1 MDKAVQELL
10 DKAPSAVIVI
20 GIIVLI
26 IYIIREYRK
35 IREET
40 EQSVKDIVNSQ
51 LGSIMASIQND
62 VAKLDLIS
70 KEQASKINEINTM
83 FAQFTQE
90 IVQKSEEINEIY
102 EEAKTKLTNMKE
114 AIPNVEE
121 YSARDILGVAQATK
135 SVQSKAEFCT
145 RILRH
150 QDATAKE
157 LELAGD
163 MMREVNRYTLAM
175 QLYEK
180 AHQRDPERISPYIE
194 LLCLTAELDHEKREE
209 SIEKA
214 KQLVLSKPTRNGFA
228 RVANALID
236 LDRYQELSAF
246 SDEFIKK
253 LEGKNPKLRALALR
267 NKAVALKQYGDIPG
281 AMEAF
286 QEAFQISP
294 EDENII
300 KPYLGLLE
308 EQGKDEERM
317 SFIKKLIEIDPADI
331 SYYRFHIDA
340 LLKKK
345 QYAEAMEWI
354 GKAEQLVLTEM
365 DRAAL
370 GMYKQKA
377 EAANNALQ
385 RTR

>member
-10 DKAPSAVIVI
+10 AKAPSAVIVI
-20 GIIVLI
+20 GLIVLI

-40 EQSVKDIVNSQ
+40 EKSVKDIVNSQ
-51 LGSIMASIQND
+51 LGSIMANIQND
-62 VAKLDLIS
+62 VARLDLIS
-70 KEQASKINEINTM
+70 KEQASKINEINTK
-83 FAQFTQE
+83 FAQFTQGIE
-90 IVQKSEEINEIY
+90 EKSEEINKIY

-121 YSARDILGVAQATK
+121 YSARDILGLAQATE

-145 RILRH
+145 RILNH

-163 MMREVNRYTLAM
+163 MMRKANRYTLAM

-194 LLCLTAELDHEKREE
+194 LLCLSAELVHEKREE

-214 KQLVLSKPTRNGFA
+214 KQLVFSKPTRNGFA
-228 RVANALID
+228 RVTNMLID
-236 LDRYQELSAF
+236 LDRYEELSEF
-246 SDEFIKK
+246 SDEFIKR
-253 LEGKNPKLRALALR
+253 LEEKNPKLKSLALR
-267 NKAVALKQYGDIPG
+267 NKAVAVKELGDIPA

-286 QEAFQISP
+286 KEAFEISP

-308 EQGKDEERM
+308 EQGKDEERIG
-317 SFIKKLIEIDPADI
+317 FIKKLIEVDPADVN
-331 SYYRFHIDA
+331 YYRFYIDA
-340 LLKKK
+340 LLKRK
-345 QYAEAMEWI
+345 QYTEAIEWI

-365 DRAAL
+365 DRAVL

-385 RTR
+385 LTR

>member
-1 MDKAVQELL
+1 MGDLVKPLIE
-10 DKAPSAVIVI
+10 KAPNLAIVF
-20 GIIVLI
+20 GIIFLI
-26 IYIIREYRK
+26 IYLLREYRRV
-35 IREET
+35 REEIAT
-40 EQSVKDIVNSQ
+40 LVEQRVNEK
-51 LGSIMASIQND
+51 LGEVTSL
-62 VAKLDLIS
+62 V
-70 KEQASKINEINTM
+70 
-83 FAQFTQE
+83 
-90 IVQKSEEINEIY
+90 
-102 EEAKTKLTNMKE
+102 EAKISHVNILITELNEKHDQIDKKFDSFNTEKLENYANEKSLTE
-114 AIPNVEE
+114 VEEFVSSDSLEE
-121 YSARDILGVAQATK
+121 YSARDLLGLVQSTESTKKKAEYCQHILG
-135 SVQSKAEFCT
+135 
-145 RILRH
+145 H

-163 MMREVNRYTLAM
+163 MMRKANRYTLAM

-180 AHQRDPERISPYIE
+180 AHQKDPERISPYIE
-194 LLCLTAELDHEKREE
+194 LLCLTAELEHGKREE

-214 KQLVLSKPTRNGFA
+214 KQLVFSKPTRNGFA
-228 RVANALID
+228 RVANALIY

-253 LEGKNPKLRALALR
+253 LEGKNPKLKALALR
-267 NKAVALKQYGDIPG
+267 NKAVALKEFGDIPA

-286 QEAFQISP
+286 QKAFEISP

-317 SFIKKLIEIDPADI
+317 GFIKKLIELDPANVN
-331 SYYRFHIDA
+331 YYRFYIDA

-345 QYAEAMEWI
+345 QYAEAIEWI
-354 GKAEQLVLTEM
+354 GKAEQLVLTEI
-365 DRAAL
+365 DKAIL

>member
-1 MDKAVQELL
+1 MGDLVKPLIE
-10 DKAPSAVIVI
+10 KAPNLAIVF
-20 GIIVLI
+20 GIIFLI
-26 IYIIREYRK
+26 IYLLREYRRV
-35 IREET
+35 REEIAT
-40 EQSVKDIVNSQ
+40 LVEQRVNEK
-51 LGSIMASIQND
+51 LGEVTSL
-62 VAKLDLIS
+62 V
-70 KEQASKINEINTM
+70 
-83 FAQFTQE
+83 
-90 IVQKSEEINEIY
+90 
-102 EEAKTKLTNMKE
+102 EAKISHVNILITELNEKHDQIDKKFDSFNTEKLENYANEKSLTE
-114 AIPNVEE
+114 VEEFVSSDSLEE
-121 YSARDILGVAQATK
+121 YSARDLLGLVQSTESTKKKAEYCQHILG
-135 SVQSKAEFCT
+135 
-145 RILRH
+145 H

-163 MMREVNRYTLAM
+163 MMRKANRYTLAM

-180 AHQRDPERISPYIE
+180 AHQKDPERISPYIE
-194 LLCLTAELDHEKREE
+194 LLCLTAELEHGKREE

-214 KQLVLSKPTRNGFA
+214 KQLVFSKPTRNGFA
-228 RVANALID
+228 RVANALIY

-253 LEGKNPKLRALALR
+253 LEGKNPKLKALALR
-267 NKAVALKQYGDIPG
+267 NKAVALKEFGDIPA

-286 QEAFQISP
+286 QKAFEISP

-317 SFIKKLIEIDPADI
+317 GFIKKLIELDPANVN
-331 SYYRFHIDA
+331 YYRFYIDA

-345 QYAEAMEWI
+345 QYAEAIEWI
-354 GKAEQLVLTEM
+354 GKAEQLVLTEIDKAM
-365 DRAAL
+365 L